1 MAGRS
6 RYAARPRAAAPAG
19 SIAGEPPRV
28 HRHVGIPIESIAAG
42 LMCLGL
48 AMLGTMSPELLNAW
62 HVHYISAGGAFF
74 EKLHPATYL
83 MSLALLLLL
92 LRGGVVGEIDRMI
105 SNSKLLLVYLF
116 ACVLLV
122 IQCLALDRPFTG
134 VIDTFLLPLIVVL
147 VVWNLAP
154 RRRKPLIFAIHLFIW
169 INIGIG
175 FYEYFSGHRLV
186 PITLGDVV
194 VTDWRSTALLG
205 HPLTAA
211 GIVAMYIMTLVLR
224 PQRSFWAVPAVLVAV
239 SSLMAFGG
247 RTALISV
254 IVVFAG
260 CALVQCGRL
269 ICGERVR
276 LPSVIAAICL
286 TMLAGAV
293 ISIVLSAG
301 TFDSMIDRFSSDNGS
316 AHARIATLHFLS
328 QFDWKEI
335 LLGTEANRSTSL
347 QTMMGLAYGI
357 ENFWIASIVQYGLIQ
372 TALITI
378 GLVCFFAEVLR
389 RSASGA
395 WVTVLFICIVAASSV
410 SFSSKN
416 ITLAVYVALIV
427 LLLPRERA
435 AQPAQTGS
443 ANRRQIAY
451 GLAVPAR

>member
-1 MAGRS
+1 MVGPLGIAGGP
-6 RYAARPRAAAPAG
+6 PRAG
-19 SIAGEPPRV
+19 
-28 HRHVGIPIESIAAG
+28 RHVGIPIDSIAAG
-42 LMCLGL
+42 LTSVALVL
-48 AMLGTMSPELLNAW
+48 LGTISPELMKVL
-62 HVHYISAGGAFF
+62 HIHYISAGGAFF

-83 MSLALLLLL
+83 TCLALLLLM
-92 LRGGVVGEIDRMI
+92 LRGRGVIGEIDRMI

-116 ACVLLV
+116 ACALLL

-134 VIDTFLLPLIVVL
+134 VIDTFVLPLMLSLI
-147 VVWNLAP
+147 VWNLAP
-154 RRRKPLIFAIHLFIW
+154 RHRKPLIIALHLVVW
-169 INIGIG
+169 INICIG
-175 FYEYFSGHRLV
+175 FYEYFSGHPLV

-194 VTDWRSTALLG
+194 VNDWRSRALLG

-211 GIVAMYIMTLVLR
+211 GVVAMYVMTLVLR
-224 PQRSFWAVPAVLVAV
+224 PHQQSRSLWVMAALLVAV
-239 SSLMAFGG
+239 SSLMTFGG

-286 TMLAGAV
+286 TMLASAV

-328 QFDWKEI
+328 QFDWKEL
-335 LLGTEANRSTSL
+335 LLGTEASRSTSL

-357 ENFWIASIVQYGLIQ
+357 ENFWVASIVQYGIIQ

-378 GLVCFFAEVLR
+378 GLACFFAEVLR
-389 RSASGA
+389 RSAPGA
-395 WVTVLFICIVAASSV
+395 RVAVLFICIVAASSV

-416 ITLAVYVALIV
+416 ITLGLYVALIV
-427 LLLPRERA
+427 LLLPREIATHRSRI
-435 AQPAQTGS
+435 GS
-443 ANRRQIAY
+443 ANRKRVPY
-451 GLAVPAR
+451 DFVVPAH

>member
-1 MAGRS
+1 
-6 RYAARPRAAAPAG
+6 
-19 SIAGEPPRV
+19 
-28 HRHVGIPIESIAAG
+28 
-42 LMCLGL
+42 
-48 AMLGTMSPELLNAW
+48 
-62 HVHYISAGGAFF
+62 
-74 EKLHPATYL
+74 
-83 MSLALLLLL
+83 
-92 LRGGVVGEIDRMI
+92 
-105 SNSKLLLVYLF
+105 
-116 ACVLLV
+116 
-122 IQCLALDRPFTG
+122 
-134 VIDTFLLPLIVVL
+134 
-147 VVWNLAP
+147 
-154 RRRKPLIFAIHLFIW
+154 
-169 INIGIG
+169 
-175 FYEYFSGHRLV
+175 
-186 PITLGDVV
+186 
-194 VTDWRSTALLG
+194 
-205 HPLTAA
+205 
-211 GIVAMYIMTLVLR
+211 
-224 PQRSFWAVPAVLVAV
+224 
-239 SSLMAFGG
+239 
-247 RTALISV
+247 
-254 IVVFAG
+254 
-260 CALVQCGRL
+260 
-269 ICGERVR
+269 
-276 LPSVIAAICL
+276 
-286 TMLAGAV
+286 MLAGAL